1 MKLCYNNKKSLF
13 KRGGEKVTESEF
25 QEFMITVGYRYESK
39 SKSAFNSFEGFKTII
54 GFNKKDNKYCMRVKA
69 GTDDIPLLKRK
80 LKNYADSHKNHV
92 MKAKYADKYIRVN
105 IRMTIDSE
113 IDKTELKQLVHF
125 MTELFKSGI
134 LVPLCSVCSR
144 NRKTGLYIVGTELL
158 GVCDKCLAR
167 KQRQYEIR
175 RNKFVMKKQNMP
187 LGLIGAVFGAVLGA
201 SVYILLYQLMPT
213 FCMGGVMII
222 IPSFIGFVI
231 TGRRA
236 TVQSAVVCAIIS
248 WLIYILAEY
257 AAIVANMAVLI
268 EREGGGIAVS
278 EAMQVI
284 NASFIDN
291 SYLMPI
297 VNEIVLSTVFMVM
310 TGGIYFL
317 KRSLTRP
324 FKISKNIL

>member
-1 MKLCYNNKKSLF
+1 M
-13 KRGGEKVTESEF
+13 TESEF
-25 QEFMITVGYRYESK
+25 HEFMITVGYRYESK

-54 GFNKKDNKYCMRVKA
+54 EFNQKDNRYSLRVKA
-69 GTDDIPLLKRK
+69 GTDDFSLLKQK
-80 LKNYADSHKNHV
+80 LKDYSDSHKNHV
-92 MKAKYADKYIRVN
+92 MKAKYADKYIKIN

-113 IDKTELKQLVHF
+113 IDKNELKQLVHF
-125 MTELFKSGI
+125 MTEMFKSGM
-134 LVPLCSVCSR
+134 LVPLCSVCAR
-144 NRKTGLYIVGTELL
+144 NRKTGLYIVGKELL
-158 GVCDKCLAR
+158 AVCDKCLAR

-187 LGLIGAVFGAVLGA
+187 LGLLGAVFGAILGA
-201 SVYILLYQLMPT
+201 SVYILLYQFMPT
-213 FCMGGVMII
+213 FGMGGVMVI

-236 TVQSAVVCAIIS
+236 TVQSAVICAVIS

-257 AAIVANMAVLI
+257 VAIVANMAVLI

-278 EAMQVI
+278 EAMEVI
-284 NASFIDN
+284 NASFSDT
-291 SYLMPI
+291 SYLLPI
-297 VNEIVLSTVFMVM
+297 VNEIIFGTVLMAI

>member
-1 MKLCYNNKKSLF
+1 M
-13 KRGGEKVTESEF
+13 TESEF
-25 QEFMITVGYRYESK
+25 HEFMITVGYRYESK

-54 GFNKKDNKYCMRVKA
+54 EFNQKDNRYSLRVKA
-69 GTDDIPLLKRK
+69 GTDDLSLLKQK
-80 LKNYADSHKNHV
+80 LKNYSDSHKNHV
-92 MKAKYADKYIRVN
+92 MKAKYADKYIKIN

-113 IDKTELKQLVHF
+113 IDKNELKQLVHF
-125 MTELFKSGI
+125 MTELFKSGM
-134 LVPLCSVCSR
+134 LVPLCSVCAR
-144 NRKTGLYIVGTELL
+144 NRKTGLYIVGKELL
-158 GVCDKCLAR
+158 AVCDKCLAR

-187 LGLIGAVFGAVLGA
+187 LGLLGAVFGAVLGA
-201 SVYILLYQLMPT
+201 SVYILLYQFMPT
-213 FCMGGVMII
+213 FGMGGVMVI

-236 TVQSAVVCAIIS
+236 TVQSAVICAVIS

-278 EAMQVI
+278 EAMEVI
-284 NASFIDN
+284 NASFSDT
-291 SYLMPI
+291 SYLLPI
-297 VNEIVLSTVFMVM
+297 VNEIIFGTVLMAI

>member
-1 MKLCYNNKKSLF
+1 
-13 KRGGEKVTESEF
+13 
-25 QEFMITVGYRYESK
+25 
-39 SKSAFNSFEGFKTII
+39 
-54 GFNKKDNKYCMRVKA
+54 
-69 GTDDIPLLKRK
+69 
-80 LKNYADSHKNHV
+80 
-92 MKAKYADKYIRVN
+92 
-105 IRMTIDSE
+105 
-113 IDKTELKQLVHF
+113 
-125 MTELFKSGI
+125 
-134 LVPLCSVCSR
+134 
-144 NRKTGLYIVGTELL
+144 
-158 GVCDKCLAR
+158 
-167 KQRQYEIR
+167 
-175 RNKFVMKKQNMP
+175 MKKQNMP

>member
-1 MKLCYNNKKSLF
+1 M
-13 KRGGEKVTESEF
+13 TESEF
-25 QEFMITVGYRYESK
+25 HEFMITVGYRYESK

-54 GFNKKDNKYCMRVKA
+54 EFNQKDNRYSLRVKA
-69 GTDDIPLLKRK
+69 GTDDFSLLKQK
-80 LKNYADSHKNHV
+80 LKDYSDSHKNHV
-92 MKAKYADKYIRVN
+92 MKAKYADKYIKIN

-113 IDKTELKQLVHF
+113 IDKNELKQLVHF
-125 MTELFKSGI
+125 MTEMFKSGM
-134 LVPLCSVCSR
+134 LVPLCSVCAR
-144 NRKTGLYIVGTELL
+144 NRKTGLYIVGKELL
-158 GVCDKCLAR
+158 AVCDKCLAR

-187 LGLIGAVFGAVLGA
+187 LGLLGAVFGAVLGA
-201 SVYILLYQLMPT
+201 SVYILLYQFMPT
-213 FCMGGVMII
+213 FGMGGVMVI

-236 TVQSAVVCAIIS
+236 TVQSAVICAVIS

-257 AAIVANMAVLI
+257 VAIVANMAVLI

-278 EAMQVI
+278 EAMEVI
-284 NASFIDN
+284 NASFSDT
-291 SYLMPI
+291 SYLLPI
-297 VNEIVLSTVFMVM
+297 VNEIIFGTVLMAI

>member
-1 MKLCYNNKKSLF
+1 
-13 KRGGEKVTESEF
+13 
-25 QEFMITVGYRYESK
+25 
-39 SKSAFNSFEGFKTII
+39 
-54 GFNKKDNKYCMRVKA
+54 
-69 GTDDIPLLKRK
+69 
-80 LKNYADSHKNHV
+80 
-92 MKAKYADKYIRVN
+92 
-105 IRMTIDSE
+105 
-113 IDKTELKQLVHF
+113 
-125 MTELFKSGI
+125 
-134 LVPLCSVCSR
+134 
-144 NRKTGLYIVGTELL
+144 
-158 GVCDKCLAR
+158 
-167 KQRQYEIR
+167 
-175 RNKFVMKKQNMP
+175 
-187 LGLIGAVFGAVLGA
+187 
-201 SVYILLYQLMPT
+201 
-213 FCMGGVMII
+213 MII
-222 IPSFIGFVI
+222 VPSFIGFVI

>member
-1 MKLCYNNKKSLF
+1 M
-13 KRGGEKVTESEF
+13 TESEF
-25 QEFMITVGYRYESK
+25 HEFMITVGYRYESK

-54 GFNKKDNKYCMRVKA
+54 EFNQKDNRYSLRVKA
-69 GTDDIPLLKRK
+69 GTDDFSLLKQK
-80 LKNYADSHKNHV
+80 LKDYSDSHKNHV
-92 MKAKYADKYIRVN
+92 MKAKYADKYIKIN

-113 IDKTELKQLVHF
+113 IDKNELKQLVHF
-125 MTELFKSGI
+125 MTEMFKSGM
-134 LVPLCSVCSR
+134 LVPLCSVCAR
-144 NRKTGLYIVGTELL
+144 NRKTGLYIVGKELL
-158 GVCDKCLAR
+158 AVCDKCLAR

-187 LGLIGAVFGAVLGA
+187 LGLLGAVFGAVLGA
-201 SVYILLYQLMPT
+201 SVYILLYQFMPT
-213 FCMGGVMII
+213 FGMGGVMVI

-236 TVQSAVVCAIIS
+236 TVQSAVICAVIS

-278 EAMQVI
+278 EAMEVI
-284 NASFIDN
+284 NASFSDT
-291 SYLMPI
+291 SYLLPI
-297 VNEIVLSTVFMVM
+297 VNEIIFGTVLMAI